1 MEGNPIIDC
10 VLMRLSVE
18 FRSGNR
24 KKVYL
29 SARSLTDTRAA
40 TVDLHDGT
48 ENSSRTHLWEQI
60 NK

>member
-29 SARSLTDTRAA
+29 SARSLTDISA
-40 TVDLHDGT
+40 TTVEYMMAPKT
-48 ENSSRTHLWEQI
+48 QVERTSG

>member
-29 SARSLTDTRAA
+29 SARSLTDISQQQLTYMMAPK
-40 TVDLHDGT
+40 TQV
-48 ENSSRTHLWEQI
+48 ERTSG